1 MIYISILIASYNC
14 EKKISDTIKSA
25 YLACKK
31 ENIKF
36 EIVVVDDNSSDQT
49 FNILKKIKNKF
60 KFLTIFKN
68 KKNIGFSYSILKAA
82 RIAKGEK
89 IKILHSSDIESTKDI
104 QNYLKSSKTYD
115 MVLTNFI
122 DKRKL
127 FRKILSQFCS
137 KCFCIVSGKN
147 IKYFNSSILCNRRSF
162 LDQYPENFK
171 GNFFLSIIIAK
182 LLLMNRSYTEVEVS
196 QKHPK
201 TGSKAVSLVNL
212 YCFFHALMIVLAFRI
227 FNK

>member
-36 EIVVVDDNSSDQT
+36 EIVIVDDNSSDQT
-49 FNILKKIKNKF
+49 FNILKKIKKQFNFLKIYRNKE
-60 KFLTIFKN
+60 N
-68 KKNIGFSYSILKAA
+68 NGFSYSILKAA
-82 RIAKGEK
+82 KIAKGK
-89 IKILHSSDIESTKDI
+89 RIKILHSSDIETSKDI
-104 QNYLKSSKTYD
+104 QNYLKNSKNYD

-137 KCFCIVSGKN
+137 KCFSIVSGKN
-147 IKYFNSSILCNRRSF
+147 IKYFNSSILCDRKSF
-162 LDQYPENFK
+162 LEVYPKNFK
-171 GNFFLSIIIAK
+171 GNFFLSIIISK
-182 LLLMNRSYTEVEVS
+182 LLLMNRSYTEVKVL

-212 YCFFHALMIVLAFRI
+212 YCFFYALMIVLTFRI